1 MANPAKDLSTR
12 LKLPVLQPVPAEE
25 PYELSD
31 ELRLKILNRA
41 GDYID
46 QMIAQEFD
54 MKIRIFP
61 EGEEPIEVEIIGV
74 DPETLEDYDDDVT
87 DEELHAMKPKNRSEC
102 VEGLRPCPWVSCR
115 YNLFLDIRQDGILRL
130 NFPTKEPEDMYQSC
144 ALDLAEDGP
153 RTLEQVAIIMGMSK
167 ERARQIE
174 DAVMRKLKPMLGK
187 KVHELDDIL

>member
-1 MANPAKDLSTR
+1 MAVPATKPLER
-12 LKLPVLQPVPAEE
+12 HKLPVLQAVPQEP
-25 PYELSD
+25 PYEISD

-46 QMIAQEFD
+46 EMIAKELEL
-54 MKIRIFP
+54 KIRVFP
-61 EGEEPIEVEIIGV
+61 EGDEPFEIEILEMEEEI
-74 DPETLEDYDDDVT
+74 LEDELT
-87 DEELHAMKPKNRSEC
+87 DEELAAQKPKKRSEC
-102 VEGLRPCPWVSCR
+102 VDGYRPCPWVSCR

-130 NFPTKEPEDMYQSC
+130 NFPGKEPEDMYQSC

-174 DAVMRKLKPMLGK
+174 DAVMKKLRPMVGK
-187 KVHELDDIL
+187 RTDTLDDIL